1 MPAIERT
8 NEVKIHRESGNKT
21 IVTVETTAIERAT
34 AIVERTACST
44 KIKPKTQIA
53 IFRETL
59 PPLNEPPVQHRKHT
73 HTHTHTHKK

>member
-34 AIVERTACST
+34 AIVERTACTYKNQTENTNCNIPRNVTSVERAT
-44 KIKPKTQIA
+44 CTTQ
-53 IFRETL
+53 
-59 PPLNEPPVQHRKHT
+59 KT